1 MQILCSNFI
10 GQPIYLYLTKK
21 KKKKKKKREAA
32 GVCRID
38 GGLLDGGRSAQ

>member
-21 KKKKKKKREAA
+21 KKRKKKPEAA